1 MFKLRVQ
8 NVAFWAVV
16 PTLFA
21 RYSYNQTI
29 DERIDNLWR
38 IHKNREAKGLGGTAQ
53 KTNQYANH
61 GQDKNFEIN
70 TGVSVRLDSII
81 HGISPQTQFDNP
93 FVRFHENIEE
103 YGAILNNADDIQM
116 YEYDNFER

>member
-38 IHKNREAKGLGGTAQ
+38 IHKNREAKGLGGTAL

-61 GQDKNFEIN
+61 G
-70 TGVSVRLDSII
+70 
-81 HGISPQTQFDNP
+81 
-93 FVRFHENIEE
+93 
-103 YGAILNNADDIQM
+103 
-116 YEYDNFER
+116 